1 MDLYLAGTVAEL
13 ATTPSSGS
21 LSPVYV
27 RKPHAEIARE
37 SIGSPNS

>member
-13 ATTPSSGS
+13 ATAASSGP

-27 RKPHAEIARE
+27 RKPDAEIARE